1 MTVFQILKAEIK
13 SQKRWNSPLFLLL
26 FILPI
31 FYTFLFGFTYY
42 KNVVN
47 HLPTVIFDEDNSYVS
62 RQIITAYDD
71 SDRFEVLFHA
81 QSFEELQDIIGK
93 GDAYIGIYIPPQ
105 FSHDIKRGI
114 PTTVGMIINSTNMI
128 FGNSAITA
136 SQEINMNAII
146 KGGQKLT
153 EATGQPPAEAL
164 CTAYPIQVKIRILNN
179 PTNNYTNF
187 LLLGL
192 IANGMQIGILLFAS
206 SMLCGEYKRVDFW
219 SQTSTLNIVLGK
231 FLACWL
237 PATFSLCLCEEF
249 AHFIFNVPL
258 RAPIWQIIIL
268 SAAFIFIFTS
278 LCLLFSAIFT
288 NPVNAVQLP
297 LGYIMPGLLYSGL
310 TWPLGWVDPI
320 PSFLG
325 KLMPL
330 YYFAIPLRALSL
342 QGFSPDYFFCLKKM
356 LGTGMVLLIFAGL
369 IFQYKRKHFVCEK

>member
-1 MTVFQILKAEIK
+1 MTVLQILKAEIK
-13 SQKRWNSPLFLLL
+13 SQKKWKSPLFLLL

-47 HLPTVIFDEDNSYVS
+47 HIPTVIFDEDNSYIS

-71 SDRFEVLFHA
+71 SDRFEILFHA
-81 QSFEELQDIIGK
+81 QSFEELQNIMGK

-105 FSHDIKRGI
+105 FSRDIKRGI
-114 PTTVGMIINSTNMI
+114 PTTVGMMINSTNMV

-136 SQEINMNAII
+136 SQEINMSAII

-153 EATGQPPAEAL
+153 EAAGQPPAEAL
-164 CTAYPIQVKIRILNN
+164 STAYPIQVKIRILNN

-192 IANGMQIGILLFAS
+192 IANGMQIGILLFAP
-206 SMLCGEYKRVDFW
+206 SMLCAEYKRIKFW
-219 SQTSTLNIVLGK
+219 SHTRTFNIVLGK

-237 PATFSLCLCEEF
+237 PATISICLCETF
-249 AHFIFNVPL
+249 AHFIFDVPL

-268 SAAFIFIFTS
+268 SSAFIFIFTS
-278 LCLLFSAIFT
+278 LCLVFSATFT
-288 NPVNAVQLP
+288 NPVNVAQLP

-310 TWPLGWVDPI
+310 TWPLGWVDSVPA
-320 PSFLG
+320 FLG

-342 QGFSPDYFFCLKKM
+342 QGFSPDYFVCLRKM
-356 LGTGMVLLIFAGL
+356 LGVGTVLLIVAGF
-369 IFQYKRKHFVCEK
+369 IFHYKRNSYICEQ